1 MAKST
6 KQIKKTT
13 PVKEVPAAKK
23 TAAKKTE
30 EIKSNV
36 KTIEK

>member
-13 PVKEVPAAKK
+13 PVKEAPAAKK
-23 TAAKKTE
+23 TVAKKNGKN
-30 EIKSNV
+30 I
-36 KTIEK
+36 